1 MPDEKSDI
9 SGGKKIFTVSSL
21 TSDIKAV
28 IESGFSGLWVEGEI
42 SNFKVYPSGHAYF
55 DLKDDK
61 ALLNAVMWKGS
72 RVKLKFTPKQGDHVV
87 CRGRLSVYEKYGKYQ
102 LVAEAMEPK
111 GLGALQTQF
120 EALKKKLTDEGLFDE
135 ERKKSLPYIP
145 WSVGIVTSPAGAV
158 IKDIIRT
165 LNRRFPGLQ
174 IILNPVRVQGKGA
187 AEEIARAIEEFND
200 YGKVDVLIVGR
211 GGGSIEDLWAFNE
224 EVVARAIASS
234 KIPIVSAVGHETDF
248 TIADFVAD
256 LRASTPTAAA
266 ELVAPEREAIEEAIT
281 GLVERMTARL
291 RDTME
296 DYKQGIDGLTDRAA
310 RAISNSL
317 DSISGRL
324 NAVYRHLGA
333 ISPRKKL
340 ELRRQKLSDLQRAMA
355 RGAIRLAETLKAKS
369 VNLTGRMSALKPE
382 RWIDLRR
389 DLVERNVRDMESHLH
404 SGLQSLVK
412 RMEVANGRL
421 TAFSPLKA
429 LERGYSIVTTLDG
442 KQIIKSVD
450 ELQTGA
456 KINIRLKDGQKKAT
470 INSDRD
476 PTQGK
481 LF

>member
-1 MPDEKSDI
+1 
-9 SGGKKIFTVSSL
+9 
-21 TSDIKAV
+21 
-28 IESGFSGLWVEGEI
+28 
-42 SNFKVYPSGHAYF
+42 
-55 DLKDDK
+55 
-61 ALLNAVMWKGS
+61 
-72 RVKLKFTPKQGDHVV
+72 
-87 CRGRLSVYEKYGKYQ
+87 
-102 LVAEAMEPK
+102 
-111 GLGALQTQF
+111 
-120 EALKKKLTDEGLFDE
+120 
-135 ERKKSLPYIP
+135 
-145 WSVGIVTSPAGAV
+145 
-158 IKDIIRT
+158 
-165 LNRRFPGLQ
+165 
-174 IILNPVRVQGKGA
+174 
-187 AEEIARAIEEFND
+187 
-200 YGKVDVLIVGR
+200 
-211 GGGSIEDLWAFNE
+211 
-224 EVVARAIASS
+224 
-234 KIPIVSAVGHETDF
+234 VGHETDF

-281 GLVERMTARL
+281 ELVERMTVQL

-296 DYKQGIDGLTDRAA
+296 DYKQDIDGLSDRTI
-310 RAISNSL
+310 RAINSSL

-340 ELRRQKLSDLQRAMA
+340 ELRRQKLSELQKSMEK
-355 RGAIRLAETLKAKS
+355 GVNRLTETLHAKT

-382 RWIDLRR
+382 RWINVRR
-389 DLVERNVRDMESHLH
+389 DLVERKVSDMETHLH
-404 SGLQSLVK
+404 AGLQSLVK

-476 PTQGK
+476 PTQGN